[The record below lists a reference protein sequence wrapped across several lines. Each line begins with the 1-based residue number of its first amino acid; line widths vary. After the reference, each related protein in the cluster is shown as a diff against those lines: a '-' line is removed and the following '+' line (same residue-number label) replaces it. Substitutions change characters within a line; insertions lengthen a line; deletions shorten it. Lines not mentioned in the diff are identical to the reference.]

1 MDELLDRKQKMPEMG
16 LAPKIWLLELF
27 IDSELE
33 MIKQAVDQT
42 ETDSNTWDTLNRYFM
57 KNDGGQ
63 II

>member
-1 MDELLDRKQKMPEMG
+1 MG